1 MEKGCVLLIIYVIE
15 VNGGVR
21 LTVRL
26 CPRLDLYP
34 STRAM
39 RMIDLITKYG

>member
-1 MEKGCVLLIIYVIE
+1 MEKGCVLLIICAIK

-26 CPRLDLYP
+26 YPRLDLY
-34 STRAM
+34 
-39 RMIDLITKYG
+39 